1 MHEVIDSV
9 TIVAQFS
16 RCASLTSHDGRFSL
30 ELGLCHFYPEYSH
43 SFLVEKKCGCS
54 MCHTV
59 RYNACHARI
68 LVANFPIWS
77 SITRYSGTLA
87 ERVILYIKKHCSI
100 VCRRQSRQIVSFLC
114 YSEKSPANIIALIG
128 LQTNIRSHLP
138 LFLLAATTTTTITTS
153 FINTTYS

>member
-1 MHEVIDSV
+1 MKLLIVLRSWRSSPVVPLWPLTMDDSASNSDYAIFILNIVI
-9 TIVAQFS
+9 
-16 RCASLTSHDGRFSL
+16 
-30 ELGLCHFYPEYSH
+30 HFWSK
-43 SFLVEKKCGCS
+43 KKCGCS